1 MRLPGWRQREAR
13 ARALRQLKADLAVV
27 AEMRSDIATSRA
39 RWTQEQWEYYRQ
51 IQVEEDARLM
61 RERLTD

>member
-1 MRLPGWRQREAR
+1 M
-13 ARALRQLKADLAVV
+13 RQLKADLAVV
-27 AEMRSDIATSRA
+27 AEMRSDIAASRA